1 VVAAIICGRYEGA
14 AHPNAFLLTY
24 GYSITA
30 FARFRRLPC
39 RKAGGPRRC
48 AKRAEIDPIT
58 EIPHLVGTILL
69 IERIASGQPDAGR
82 YRIRLV
88 GSQLAAFAQRDMTG
102 RWLDEA
108 GLPPNGEWPFES
120 LRTMYART
128 GLFAGFIDLPWK
140 ERSHVTIEWVSTR
153 LASPP
158 DGNDLII
165 FVFDKRPVTSD
176 E

>member
-1 VVAAIICGRYEGA
+1 MPFCS
-14 AHPNAFLLTY
+14 LTDIR
-24 GYSITA
+24 S
-30 FARFRRLPC
+30 RRLHDFAAYLAEK
-39 RKAGGPRRC
+39 RGDRAD
-48 AKRAEIDPIT
+48 ALKRAEIDPIT

-120 LRTMYART
+120 LRTMYAGT